1 MKYTVALLPSG
12 PIQATMSWRPLCPST
27 SADSK
32 LPTLLYSAAFGSD
45 SYTVHLTDLTQIWSE
60 TLSRRDIFQRSKDEN
75 TSIDPRDG
83 DQLRVLLDKI
93 RIGIEGGD
101 SSALILIVNDDDGIP
116 SITLS
121 ITVALPGGLHPLGW
135 PVHLTPAPQSLLTE
149 QFIIPLLEAQQAR
162 IREISSLTDIIREK
176 DHVIQKLVD
185 KLEAQGTQLG
195 QIFPQAAGKS
205 SRKSDRK
212 VIEEKIRGLKAF
224 DIEVSR
230 QGAKTDETLDIERL
244 ASEVFRN
251 DGHPHINVKSTFHI
265 LKYPENWWE
274 NIKGD
279 TFGIHSSKSILSGQS
294 KVGRDNKS
302 ATQVA
307 MEEESFYDDN
317 DDFQVQATPPHLAL
331 PKQKSGKQHS
341 VDDSTDHDDGLD
353 APSQR
358 SKVPDSLPPSQ
369 LPQRSPVKVTK
380 KLGVVGGKRD
390 PSKLVLEDD
399 DETTDGSTPSPIRR
413 SPSRE
418 EGHKSPIPEL
428 SLSKPKRTLGTIGAK
443 KTPAEPEKTLLVKE
457 QVKPSRGRLG
467 QIGGKKKEDKPTTS
481 LPEIDSVVS
490 HPKLTTDT
498 TKIGALEGPKSG
510 FGVEE
515 NGKASEGHRGRAVK
529 QEPENKPPPRET
541 SEERANKK
549 REKLKMELEEK
560 AKAPAKKKRKF

>member
-1 MKYTVALLPSG
+1 
-12 PIQATMSWRPLCPST
+12 MSWRPLCSSS

-60 TLSRRDIFQRSKDEN
+60 RLSRRDIFQRSKDEN
-75 TSIDPRDG
+75 TSIDPGDG

-101 SSALILIVNDDDGIP
+101 SSTLILIVNDDDGIP

-135 PVHLTPAPQSLLTE
+135 PVHLAPAPQSLLTE
-149 QFIIPLLEAQQAR
+149 HFIIPLLEAQQAR

-176 DHVIQKLVD
+176 DHVVQKLVD
-185 KLEAQGTQLG
+185 KLESQGTQLG
-195 QIFPQAAGKS
+195 QVFPQAAGKS

-212 VIEEKIRGLKAF
+212 VIEEKIRGLKVF
-224 DIEVSR
+224 DIEAFR
-230 QGAKTDETLDIERL
+230 QGAKTDEPLDFERL

-265 LKYPENWWE
+265 LKDPENWWE

-279 TFGIHSSKSILSGQS
+279 SFGIHSSKYNLSGQS

-302 ATQVA
+302 ARQVA

-317 DDFQVQATPPHLAL
+317 EDFQVQATPPHLAL

-341 VDDSTDHDDGLD
+341 VDDSTDDDDGLD
-353 APSQR
+353 APSQP

-418 EGHKSPIPEL
+418 EGHKPPIPEL
-428 SLSKPKRTLGTIGAK
+428 SLSKPKRTLGTIGGK
-443 KTPAEPEKTLLVKE
+443 KAPAEPEKTLLVKE

-467 QIGGKKKEDKPTTS
+467 QIGGKKKEDKATTS

-498 TKIGALEGPKSG
+498 TKIGALEGPKSK

-515 NGKASEGHRGRAVK
+515 KGKASEGHRGRAVK
-529 QEPENKPPPRET
+529 QEPENMPPPRET